1 MKNNKPP
8 RIADLLILVFFTTIA
23 ILLFNTSDGS
33 LCAIASILTL
43 ALIPFYYDFI
53 DEVQDYFTK

>member
-1 MKNNKPP
+1 MKNNEAP

-23 ILLFNTSDGS
+23 ILLFNTSDGL
-33 LCAIASILTL
+33 LCAIATILTL
-43 ALIPFYYDFI
+43 VLIPFYYHFI